1 MSDSGSDTAGSPT
14 AAGGGTAAAGLAD
27 WDEWQDDAGDE
38 DDATRSL
45 FDSEMLPTP
54 EAAFAHDAARHGFD
68 VREFRAQVCGRR
80 RAAGGSR
87 RGWQQCGGVWGP
99 GMKSRVS

>member
-38 DDATRSL
+38 D
-45 FDSEMLPTP
+45 
-54 EAAFAHDAARHGFD
+54 
-68 VREFRAQVCGRR
+68 
-80 RAAGGSR
+80 
-87 RGWQQCGGVWGP
+87 
-99 GMKSRVS
+99 